1 MGDGELVALAHDSL
15 ISTVELKNDSSFE
28 FLPYA
33 GITIPEQ
40 RNDINS

>member
-15 ISTVELKNDSSFE
+15 ISTEELKNDSRIE
-28 FLPYA
+28 FLAYA

-40 RNDINS
+40 RNDIIS